1 MELSRKRLFLFD
13 IDGTLAVGD
22 DWLPGAPALLDRIDA
37 LGGRSLFITNNSTR
51 SRAAYVE
58 RFRTVFG
65 RETDETQFVTASYL
79 TALALRERFPGRK
92 VYAQGTCS
100 FLEELRAFGV
110 DASDDPACDPVCV
123 VVGYDSELTYA
134 KLCATARLLQE
145 TELPFFAANP
155 DLRCPA
161 PFGFIPDCGSI
172 CRMLADTT
180 GREPVYFG
188 KPEAGVVARCLA
200 ETGFSLDETLVVG
213 DRLYTDIACGLAAG
227 ADTCLF
233 LTGEA
238 QKSDLPGTA
247 FPPDYVLDGPA
258 DLLRILNS
266 APDDFQD
273 L

>member
-1 MELSRKRLFLFD
+1 MELARKRLFLSE

-65 RETDETQFVTASYL
+65 RETDEAQFVTASYL

-100 FLEELRAFGV
+100 FLEELRTFGV
-110 DASDDPACDPVCV
+110 DVSDDPACDPACV

-155 DLRCPA
+155 ALRCPA

-172 CRMLADTT
+172 CRMLADTDGSRSISASPRPGWSRAVWPRPAFRWTKRWSWAT
-180 GREPVYFG
+180 GSIPTSL
-188 KPEAGVVARCLA
+188 AGWPPGR
-200 ETGFSLDETLVVG
+200 TP
-213 DRLYTDIACGLAAG
+213 AC
-227 ADTCLF
+227 
-233 LTGEA
+233 
-238 QKSDLPGTA
+238 S
-247 FPPDYVLDGPA
+247 
-258 DLLRILNS
+258 
-266 APDDFQD
+266 
-273 L
+273 